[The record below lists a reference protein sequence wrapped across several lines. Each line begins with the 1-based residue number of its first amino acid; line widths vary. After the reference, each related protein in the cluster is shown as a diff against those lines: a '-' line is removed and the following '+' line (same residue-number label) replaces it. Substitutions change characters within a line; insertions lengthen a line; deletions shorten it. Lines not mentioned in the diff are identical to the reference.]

1 MRFKMPS
8 NKVFCLS
15 IFWWALVPSIP
26 PAAVAAAPQSHN
38 STPNVL
44 LITIDTVRADHIGC
58 YGAKGVQTPTIDS
71 LARDGIP
78 FEHAISQVPLTWPS
92 HAVILTGTYPF
103 QNGVQDFT
111 GQPLAPQFRSLA
123 QAFKQHGYSTGAVV
137 SAFVLDR
144 SWGLARGF
152 DFYDDAFSPEE
163 FQKRDLGL
171 VDRKAEESVTHVI
184 NWLKQPTHRPF
195 FFWLHLYDPH
205 SPYDPPEP
213 YHTQYRDHLYDGEIA
228 YADHELGRLISWLK
242 SNRLYERTI
251 IVLLSDHGESLGD
264 HGEKE
269 HGFFVYNSTVHIP
282 LIVKP
287 PAGSGYR
294 PGGRIARPVETVAV
308 APTLLAS
315 ARIKD
320 AVEKQF
326 NSRGLLD
333 AAAEK
338 EGAAYSETFYPLNS
352 FGWSPLHALET
363 SRYHYVDAPQPELY
377 DLAADPE
384 EKNNL
389 LTSQGATASVLKE
402 KLQSLLQRNR
412 YKPPE
417 GGNSNL
423 SPDALE
429 KLRSLGYVAYHSAVS
444 PEALAGGLP
453 DPKTKLEEFNSI
465 LTAEDA
471 FHANEFEKG
480 EQLLTKVREHD
491 PKMYIVPFMLGEA
504 ANTRKD
510 WPEAEAEFKK
520 SLDLNPNFDQAM
532 TGLSRVLM
540 YQSKDEEAKQWARNA
555 LKYNP
560 QNYRAWY
567 ELGFIE
573 AKADKETAIADYEKA
588 VAIQG
593 NFAPLRR
600 DLGLLYFQQQNYA
613 EAVKHLTKAAELGM
627 KEAQLWNVLGIA
639 YSHSNRLAKAVES
652 YKRALKLD
660 PDLAEA
666 HLNLAYAYE
675 TLQHPVVARKEYE
688 TACRLQTN
696 FCQYVPED
704 QQ

>member
-1 MRFKMPS
+1 VYLLGS
-8 NKVFCLS
+8 
-15 IFWWALVPSIP
+15 
-26 PAAVAAAPQSHN
+26 AAVAAPPAHKLS
-38 STPNVL
+38 PNVI
-44 LITIDTVRADHIGC
+44 LITIDTVRADHIAC
-58 YGAKGVQTPTIDS
+58 YGAKQVQTPTTDA
-71 LARDGIP
+71 LAHDGIL
-78 FEHAISQVPLTWPS
+78 FEHAISQVPLTWPA

-171 VDRKAEESVTHVI
+171 VDRKATESVTHAI

-228 YADHELGRLISWLK
+228 YADHELGRLIAWLK
-242 SNRLYERTI
+242 SNHLYERTM

-287 PAGSGYR
+287 TAGSGFR

-308 APTLLAS
+308 APTLLA
-315 ARIKD
+315 AAGIKD

-326 NSRGLLD
+326 NSRGLPG
-333 AAAEK
+333 AAAGK
-338 EGAAYSETFYPLNS
+338 EDAAYSETFYPLNS

-363 SRYHYVDAPQPELY
+363 NRYHYIDAPQPELY
-377 DLAADPE
+377 DLSADPE

-389 LTSQGATASVLKE
+389 VASQGATASVLKE
-402 KLQSLLQRNR
+402 KLQSLLQRNP

-417 GGNSNL
+417 GGNANL

-429 KLRSLGYVAYHSAVS
+429 KLRSLGYVAYHSPVS
-444 PEALAGGLP
+444 PEALAAGLP

-465 LTAEDA
+465 LSAEDS
-471 FHANEFEKG
+471 FHANDFEKG
-480 EQLLTKVREHD
+480 EQLLTKVREQD

-504 ANTRKD
+504 GLAKKD
-510 WPEAEAEFKK
+510 WPEAEAEFRKC
-520 SLDLNPNFDQAM
+520 LDLNPNFDQAM
-532 TGLSRVLM
+532 TGLSRALL
-540 YQSKDEEAKQWARNA
+540 YQNKDEEAKQWARNA

-560 QNYRAWY
+560 ENYRAWY
-567 ELGFIE
+567 QLGFIE
-573 AKADKETAIADYEKA
+573 TKTDKPAAIADYEKA

-600 DLGLLYFQQQNYA
+600 DLGLLYYQQQHYA
-613 EAVKHLTKAAELGM
+613 QAAKH
-627 KEAQLWNVLGIA
+627 
-639 YSHSNRLAKAVES
+639 LAKAVELGLHDARLYNFLGICYDRTGRLSNAVKS
-652 YKRALKLD
+652 YLEAIRLD
-660 PDLAEA
+660 DNLAEA
-666 HLNLAYAYE
+666 HLNLGYAYKQLNRK
-675 TLQHPVVARKEYE
+675 TLAAEEYRR
-688 TACRLQTN
+688 ACQLNQG
-696 FCQYVPED
+696 FCDLVRSKVK
-704 QQ
+704 